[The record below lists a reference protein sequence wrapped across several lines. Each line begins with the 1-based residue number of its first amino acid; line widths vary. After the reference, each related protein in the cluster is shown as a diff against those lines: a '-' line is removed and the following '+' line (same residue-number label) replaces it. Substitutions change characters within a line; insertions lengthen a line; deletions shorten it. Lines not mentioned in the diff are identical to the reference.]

1 MPEIGKEQDP
11 DVTAEEE
18 PDADEPKELTDN
30 PSTITADDVPNT
42 DGEDPAADANPIG
55 GPIKERKL
63 IIPPEVE
70 DAFRRIVR
78 EEIGKALGHTIV

>member
-1 MPEIGKEQDP
+1 MPEEKEQDP

-30 PSTITADDVPNT
+30 PSTITADDVPVK
-42 DGEDPAADANPIG
+42 EAALPV
-55 GPIKERKL
+55 L
-63 IIPPEVE
+63 PPEVE
-70 DAFRRIVR
+70 ALFRKIAK